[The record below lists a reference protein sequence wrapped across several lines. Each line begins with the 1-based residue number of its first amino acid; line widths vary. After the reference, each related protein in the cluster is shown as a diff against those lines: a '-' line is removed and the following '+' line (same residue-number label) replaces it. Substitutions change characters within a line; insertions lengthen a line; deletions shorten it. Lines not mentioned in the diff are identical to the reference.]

1 MKNNAIILCGGLGT
15 RLTKYTNQLYPKVLL
30 SIGNQLFIDKLIEYW
45 FKQNIETLYLVF
57 SEDSHINMV
66 SRYLNHFH
74 KDKQIEILKYPD
86 VDGTF
91 NTLYDVLISNP
102 QIKENLFISWSDI
115 IPNTDLTI
123 SEQPYC
129 IYTDSDKRHRY
140 NFNGI
145 IEPSNEQIGNIPGLY
160 WIKNIDIKQFISFR
174 IINRNNDFIEFL
186 RTVYVGLI
194 DNIEITISDIGDVS
208 KYEKYISENSISQRW
223 FNGITFNEDTVI
235 KESIFKHGIDVMKSE
250 IDFYNTMKELNVESI
265 FPKIYRTVNNDS
277 GTLIEMENLETSG
290 FVTVNRYL
298 SNAGLDKYEK
308 CYADYLNAITQLHS
322 SDNKDIN
329 IDDIIKEYITVTSE
343 RYKNIEYLIPKD
355 IKNVIITN
363 LNIEGYSVYSLR
375 LIRDYYKIM
384 KDLSRYL
391 LETYIESDY
400 KFCPIHGDTNSSN
413 TMYNSESKEIKF
425 IDPRGRFGNSK
436 IYGDPNYDIAKF
448 LYGITGYDTF
458 NLDKFYTIEFVE
470 DKLKVLTIESA
481 NVLLLD
487 KLTDDNHLKILIG
500 LIWLKL
506 PYYIKNNPNKV
517 IASFYTGLALLNRY
531 LPRYE

>member
-1 MKNNAIILCGGLGT
+1 MKNTAIILCGGLGT
-15 RLTKYTNQLYPKVLL
+15 RLKLYTNQLYPKILL

-115 IPNTDLTI
+115 IPNTDLSI
-123 SEQPYC
+123 SNKEYC

-145 IEPSNEQIGNIPGLY
+145 IQPSQEQTGNIPGLY
-160 WIKNIDIKQFISFR
+160 WIKSIDLKQFISYR

-186 RTVYVGLI
+186 RAVDVELI
-194 DNIEITISDIGDVS
+194 DNIEITISDIGDVP
-208 KYEKYISENSISQRW
+208 KYEKYISENSITQRW
-223 FNGITFNEDTVI
+223 FNDITFTNDKVI
-235 KESIFKHGIDVMKSE
+235 KCSIFKHGIDVMKSE
-250 IDFYNTMKELNVESI
+250 IDFYETMTSLNVESI
-265 FPKIYRTVNNDS
+265 FPKIYKTVNTDD
-277 GTLIEMENLETSG
+277 GTLIEMENLENSG

-298 SNAGLDKYEK
+298 TDAGLDKYEK

-322 SDNKDIN
+322 SDTKNIN

-355 IKNVIITN
+355 IKNVLINN
-363 LNIEGYSVYSLR
+363 LNHDQYTIFDSK
-375 LIRDYYKIM
+375 INRDYYRIM

-413 TMYNSESKEIKF
+413 TLYNSESKEIKF
-425 IDPRGRFGNSK
+425 IDPRGKFGNSK

-458 NLDKFYTIEFVE
+458 NLDKFYKNSLIKDQV
-470 DKLKVLTIESA
+470 KVLTIESA
-481 NVLLLD
+481 NVPLLD
-487 KLTDDNHLKILIG
+487 RLTNDNHLKVLVG